1 MIIKEIKAV
10 IVMFNDILNNTIF
23 GGILT
28 MGILTSIIISALVV
42 FNGSSIQYNQYATCT
57 VTDINETVFIDTTG
71 NVWSIDATDEYNEG
85 DTVIITFDDNGTDYT
100 IEDDII
106 IEIKKAE

>member
-10 IVMFNDILNNTIF
+10 IVMFNDILNNTIL
-23 GGILT
+23 GGIIT
-28 MGILTSIIISALVV
+28 MCILTSIIISALVI
-42 FNGSSIQYNQYATCT
+42 FNGSVQYNQYATCT
-57 VTDINETVFIDTTG
+57 VTDINETVFVDATG

>member
-1 MIIKEIKAV
+1 MIIKEIKA
-10 IVMFNDILNNTIF
+10 ITVMFNDILNNTIL

-28 MGILTSIIISALVV
+28 MGILTSIIISALVM
-42 FNGSSIQYNQYATCT
+42 FNGSIQYNQYATCT
-57 VTDINETVFIDTTG
+57 ATDINETVFVDATG
-71 NVWSIDATDEYNEG
+71 NVWFIDATDEYSEG

-100 IEDDII
+100 IKDDII

>member
-1 MIIKEIKAV
+1 MIIKEIKA
-10 IVMFNDILNNTIF
+10 ITIMFNDILNNTIL

-28 MGILTSIIISALVV
+28 MGILTSIIISALVM
-42 FNGSSIQYNQYATCT
+42 FNGSIQYNQYATCT
-57 VTDINETVFIDTTG
+57 VTDINETVFVDATG
-71 NVWSIDATDEYNEG
+71 NVWSIDATDEYSEG

>member
-1 MIIKEIKAV
+1 MIKEIKA
-10 IVMFNDILNNTIF
+10 ITVMFNDILNNTIF

-28 MGILTSIIISALVV
+28 MGILTSIIISALVM
-42 FNGSSIQYNQYATCT
+42 FNGSIQYNQYATCT
-57 VTDINETVFIDTTG
+57 VTDINETVFVDATG

-100 IEDDII
+100 REDDMI